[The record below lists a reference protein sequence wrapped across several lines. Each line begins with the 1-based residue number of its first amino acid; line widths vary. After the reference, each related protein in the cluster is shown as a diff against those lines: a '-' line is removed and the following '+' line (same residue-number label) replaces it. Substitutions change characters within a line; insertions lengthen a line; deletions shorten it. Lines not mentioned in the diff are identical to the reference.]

1 MREID
6 LQEYQRSGAHRL
18 SAGERDALH
27 RTASVVVE
35 PAEGLDGE
43 YILTPQSTVG
53 AVEIGDLSVLI
64 EPKIGI
70 PQVLSLACYAIG
82 KVKFQPEDFD
92 YRDEYARHEGAWR
105 FAHRTLGVV
114 WAGQEDKPDGPS

>member
-1 MREID
+1 MREIN
-6 LQEYQRSGAHRL
+6 LQEYRHSGPHQL
-18 SAGERDALH
+18 CAGERDALR

-53 AVEIGDLSVLI
+53 AVAIGGLSVLI

-82 KVKFQPEDFD
+82 KVKF
-92 YRDEYARHEGAWR
+92 
-105 FAHRTLGVV
+105 
-114 WAGQEDKPDGPS
+114 